1 MAHDIYT
8 YISDG
13 GIQEEIS
20 QGAGR
25 LAGHLG
31 LHNLIMF
38 YDSNDVQLSTKTSVV
53 TMEDTAKKYESWGWK
68 VRTIDGNDIGQIH
81 QALSEAREEK
91 EKPFLIIGKTIMGKG
106 AVTEDGEPFEGQ
118 VSTHGMPLGNAGAS
132 LNRSIENLGGDPG
145 NAFRIFPEVEE
156 HFAKVRKE
164 KAADVRQRKA
174 EQAAWEKQ
182 NPALAEKLAMF
193 FSNEVPAVDFSR
205 IVQKENTATRGASGT
220 VLAHFSEK
228 VENMIVA
235 SADLSNSDKTDGF
248 LKHSKAF
255 TRHDFSGAFL
265 QMGVS
270 ELTMAAVANG
280 MALHGGIIPVC
291 ATFFV
296 FSDFMKPAVR
306 LAALM
311 ELPVKYVWTH
321 DAFRVGEDGPTHQPV
336 EQEAQIRLME
346 QLRTHSG
353 KRSFLV
359 LRPADA
365 AETTVAWKMA
375 LENTDKP
382 TALILSRQNIKDI
395 PAIDGSDRYSDAL
408 QAHRGAYIVQHV
420 LVGNGSEV
428 STLLEGAGMLIREK
442 GLNIQVVSA
451 ISEGL
456 FRDQDP
462 DYQQRVIPENVPV
475 MGLTAGLPVT
485 LAGLVGPWG
494 RSLGME
500 SFGYSAPY
508 KVLDEKLGF
517 TPENVFN
524 EALVYLEEY
533 QSTV

>member
-1 MAHDIYT
+1 M
-8 YISDG
+8 
-13 GIQEEIS
+13 
-20 QGAGR
+20 R
-25 LAGHLG
+25 
-31 LHNLIMF
+31 
-38 YDSNDVQLSTKTSVV
+38 
-53 TMEDTAKKYESWGWK
+53 
-68 VRTIDGNDIGQIH
+68 
-81 QALSEAREEK
+81 
-91 EKPFLIIGKTIMGKG
+91 
-106 AVTEDGEPFEGQ
+106 
-118 VSTHGMPLGNAGAS
+118 
-132 LNRSIENLGGDPG
+132 
-145 NAFRIFPEVEE
+145 
-156 HFAKVRKE
+156 
-164 KAADVRQRKA
+164 
-174 EQAAWEKQ
+174 
-182 NPALAEKLAMF
+182 
-193 FSNEVPAVDFSR
+193 
-205 IVQKENTATRGASGT
+205 ASG
-220 VLAHFSEK
+220 V
-228 VENMIVA
+228 
-235 SADLSNSDKTDGF
+235 
-248 LKHSKAF
+248 
-255 TRHDFSGAFL
+255 
-265 QMGVS
+265 Q
-270 ELTMAAVANG
+270 
-280 MALHGGIIPVC
+280 
-291 ATFFV
+291 
-296 FSDFMKPAVR
+296 
-306 LAALM
+306 
-311 ELPVKYVWTH
+311 H

-408 QAHRGAYIVQHV
+408 QAHRGAYIVQHAAGKPDLV